1 MNNDRLRMIEIQDIT
16 RLNNPAQYK
25 RVENWDKP
33 NRTAFYAFIG
43 LLLCLLVAV
52 VV

>member
-1 MNNDRLRMIEIQDIT
+1 MNNDRLRMIEIQDIS

-33 NRTAFYAFIG
+33 NRTAFYAVIG
-43 LLLCLLVAV
+43 FLLCAIVAV

>member
-1 MNNDRLRMIEIQDIT
+1 MNNDRLRLIEIQDIT
-16 RLNNPAQYK
+16 RLNNPANYK
-25 RVENWDKP
+25 RVENGDKP
-33 NRTAFYAFIG
+33 NRTAFYAVIG